1 MSTTVTEG
9 LLIAGERGEAAEG
22 RSFEV
27 LNPATGTHLANVAE
41 AGVEDVNRA
50 VAAAV
55 AAYEQWGALSPV
67 TRGRTM
73 HRFANLVEEHAEQL
87 ALLECRNVGMPIP
100 TRAASSR

>member
-41 AGVEDVNRA
+41 A
-50 VAAAV
+50 AAKS
-55 AAYEQWGALSPV
+55 L
-67 TRGRTM
+67 
-73 HRFANLVEEHAEQL
+73 F
-87 ALLECRNVGMPIP
+87 
-100 TRAASSR
+100 